1 MANHLFILLLV
12 LIISPDQVWLAPP
25 SPTIAQLIIPHS
37 HLQDPSVREKQE
49 SFLVHPT
56 ADNSPK
62 VGEYEM
68 ITDTLPKSNCCL
80 LQISDFI

>member
-1 MANHLFILLLV
+1 MANHLELLFIFLLV
-12 LIISPDQVWLAPP
+12 LIISPNLVWLAPP
-25 SPTIAQLIIPHS
+25 PTTNQLIIPDS
-37 HLQDPSVREKQE
+37 PLQHPKQE